1 MKVIVLVDVQG
12 DFIYGP
18 LGTPEAQAIIPNI
31 CKRTVEIAKSG
42 TEPALVLFTKDT
54 HYENYL
60 ETQEGKNLPVP
71 HCIAGT
77 PGWSIVKDIS
87 SVIDYE
93 PTGLFAFWSDAQVRK
108 SRILKNTFG
117 SRELIEIL
125 VSLKDKIDEIVFM
138 GVCTDICVVSNCLAT
153 KMMLPETLIT
163 VDASCCAG
171 VTPEKHAA
179 ALETMK
185 SCQINVIN
193 EQGEL

>member
-1 MKVIVLVDVQG
+1 MKVIVIVDMQN
-12 DFIYGP
+12 DFVFGA

-31 CKRTVEIAKSG
+31 CRRTVEIAKSG

-60 ETQEGKNLPVP
+60 DTQEGENLPVP
-71 HCIAGT
+71 HCIIGT

-87 SVIDYE
+87 STIDYE
-93 PTGLFAFWSDAQVRK
+93 QTGLFAFWSDSQVRK

-117 SRELIEIL
+117 SKTLVDILIS
-125 VSLKDKIDEIVFM
+125 VRDKIEEIVFM
-138 GVCTDICVVSNCLAT
+138 GVCTDICVVSNVLAA

-185 SCQINVIN
+185 SCQVNVV
-193 EQGEL
+193 